1 MAEKKKEKKEET
13 PKVVDVDAFIAR
25 KLRIINEL
33 DSDAEAKFLA
43 ERVLSNKRGK

>member
-13 PKVVDVDAFIAR
+13 PKTVDLDAFIAR
-25 KLRIINEL
+25 KLRVINEME
-33 DSDAEAKFLA
+33 SDAKAKFLA